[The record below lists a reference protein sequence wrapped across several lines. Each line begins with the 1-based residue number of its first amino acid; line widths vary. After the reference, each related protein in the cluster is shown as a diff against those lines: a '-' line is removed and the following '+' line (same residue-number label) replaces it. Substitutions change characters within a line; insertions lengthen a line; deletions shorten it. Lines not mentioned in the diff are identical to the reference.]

1 MADQTIMII
10 RHSEKPD
17 DLNNGVGA
25 SGALD
30 SKSLTPRG
38 WQRAGAWAEL
48 FSPAFGTSKLPE
60 PTTIFASAPAGHQ
73 ETAAGNGGSKS
84 RRPLQ
89 TVTPLAEK
97 LEIEINLEFA
107 KGNEVELANALSA
120 TPGVTLVC
128 WQHENIFEIANAL
141 TPTPSGVPN
150 TWPSTCFNVIFR
162 FDRPDGVSAWTFK
175 QVVPVLLAGDDAN
188 HI

>member
-1 MADQTIMII
+1 MADKTIMII

-17 DLNNGVGA
+17 GVNNGVGA

-30 SKSLTPRG
+30 AKSLTPRG
-38 WQRAGAWAEL
+38 WQRSGAWAEL
-48 FSPAFGTSKLPE
+48 FSPAFGTSKLPT
-60 PTTIFASAPAGHQ
+60 PTKIFASAPAGHQ
-73 ETAAGNGGSKS
+73 EVAAGKGGSKS
-84 RRPLQ
+84 RRPRQ

-97 LEIEINLEFA
+97 LKIEIDLEFA
-107 KGNEVELANALSA
+107 KGDETRLANALSA
-120 TPGVTLVC
+120 ADGVTLVC

-141 TPTPSGVPN
+141 TPTPIGVPN

-162 FDRPDGVSAWTFK
+162 FDRADGASAWTFK
-175 QVVPVLLAGDDAN
+175 QVVPVLLDGDDPN